1 MAQSHR
7 AGLLEILIIAKFD
20 LMKIILVPT
29 SPRRQ
34 SEKPLALFPA
44 IGQHSSVMFS
54 DLLVGFYRLVH
65 GRLHLPGAG
74 WLLKRFAPMLPGLQA
89 YPFSVPEVGVAVL
102 DFRDEAAFGMVNLAL
117 GDLGQDAN
125 LHRCLEAV
133 LQPGDVFWDVGANIG
148 IVSGH
153 FAHPRFKLSSL
164 HAFEPNPGPLK
175 TLQSLFPANGRCV
188 VHPFGLGDKN
198 QVITLSLSS
207 AGSCVGSMA
216 RDFHEGKQI
225 QVQVRRG
232 DDARRELP
240 LPAPQVIKIDV
251 EGFEPSVL
259 AGLAETIAAHRPIVF
274 FEHIF
279 LSDEQVRGLVPK
291 DHLLYFLQ
299 DDGSIATDFS
309 QRRRGHDALLVPA
322 EKAAR
327 FKLESR

>member
-1 MAQSHR
+1 M
-7 AGLLEILIIAKFD
+7 
-20 LMKIILVPT
+20 
-29 SPRRQ
+29 
-34 SEKPLALFPA
+34 
-44 IGQHSSVMFS
+44 
-54 DLLVGFYRLVH
+54 
-65 GRLHLPGAG
+65 
-74 WLLKRFAPMLPGLQA
+74 
-89 YPFSVPEVGVAVL
+89 
-102 DFRDEAAFGMVNLAL
+102 
-117 GDLGQDAN
+117 
-125 LHRCLEAV
+125 
-133 LQPGDVFWDVGANIG
+133 
-148 IVSGH
+148 
-153 FAHPRFKLSSL
+153 
-164 HAFEPNPGPLK
+164 
-175 TLQSLFPANGRCV
+175 
-188 VHPFGLGDKN
+188 HPFGLGDKN